1 MSSKTVPGT
10 ETVIGEGTPEA
21 TKQGKHAQLK
31 APWKKGMS
39 GNPNGRPK
47 GSRNVLSQ
55 AVFTD
60 LLNYYEENGNGLRII
75 DHVAKEN
82 PVAFLQL
89 IVRLMPRHA
98 TLEITGGNVEVTL
111 SAGQK
116 RRIAEGWLVSQ
127 NLVTKGRDNS

>member
-1 MSSKTVPGT
+1 MNENSV
-10 ETVIGEGTPEA
+10 VGEAAPEA
-21 TKQGKHAQLK
+21 TTPGKHKQLK
-31 APWKKGMS
+31 APWRKGVS

-60 LLNYYEENGNGLRII
+60 LLSYYEENGNGLRII

-116 RRIAEGWLVSQ
+116 RRIAEGWLSSQ
-127 NLVTKGRDNS
+127 GDTELSVNE

>member
-1 MSSKTVPGT
+1 MNEDSSL
-10 ETVIGEGTPEA
+10 GEATPEA
-21 TKQGKHAQLK
+21 TTPGKHAQLK
-31 APWKKGMS
+31 APWQKGMS

-47 GSRNVLSQ
+47 GSRNALSQ

-60 LLNYYEENGNGLRII
+60 LLNYYEADGNGLRLI
-75 DHVAKEN
+75 DQVAKQN

-116 RRIAEGWLVSQ
+116 RRIAEGWLSSQ
-127 NLVTKGRDNS
+127 ADNPEYA

>member
-1 MSSKTVPGT
+1 MNTNSSL
-10 ETVIGEGTPEA
+10 GEATPEETA
-21 TKQGKHAQLK
+21 PGKHAHLK
-31 APWKKGMS
+31 APWQKGMS

-60 LLNYYEENGNGLRII
+60 LLNYYEADGNGLQLI
-75 DHVAKEN
+75 DRVAKEN

-98 TLEITGGNVEVTL
+98 TLEIAGGNVEVTL

-127 NLVTKGRDNS
+127 ETVIKGRDNS